1 MNKVLFQCSC
11 KAVAII
17 FILAVLMVT
26 AGSVYGEQLVLGKTV
41 LDQDTIWQGEILLQ
55 GDVEVGSG
63 VTLLIMPGAVIKI
76 AQKEGFGSFKLNKD
90 KNNHFPGI
98 EIVVRGKIIAQGTE
112 EQPIIFTS
120 AAENPNPGDWGGV
133 NILVSKNN
141 IIEYCEFSYAHT
153 AVHGHSAHVVVSRCY
168 FHHNGVA
175 IGQKNV
181 KDAGFDCVIPMLYNR
196 ITENGGGIL
205 YGGGSTP
212 LIVHNEISNN
222 KFFGIYAKKGGKAT
236 IRYNNIVHNGKGV
249 ILFLIK
255 NGMLLRDNNIAGN
268 EDYNVSLLEG
278 QTWDLDA
285 RNNWWGETDD
295 TKIRVKN
302 RDKAN
307 DETLAQ
313 IDVSNA
319 TDAPIKGAGVRAL

>member
-1 MNKVLFQCSC
+1 MNKAMLQSYS

-17 FILAVLMVT
+17 FSLAVIMLT
-26 AGSVYGEQLVLGKTV
+26 AGSVCGGQLVLGKTV
-41 LDQDTIWQGEILLQ
+41 LDKDTIWQGEVLLQ

-63 VTLLIMPGAVIKI
+63 VTLLIMPGTVIKV
-76 AQKEGFGSFKLNKD
+76 AKKEGFGSFKLYED

-112 EQPIIFTS
+112 EQSIVFTS
-120 AAENPNPGDWGGV
+120 AAEKQNPGDWGGV

-153 AVHGHSAHVVVSRCY
+153 AVHGHSAHVVVSHCY

-175 IGQKNV
+175 TGQKNV
-181 KDAGFDCVIPMLYNR
+181 KEAGFGSVMPMLYNR

-222 KFFGIYAKKGGKAT
+222 KFFGIYAKKGGMAT
-236 IRYNNIVHNGKGV
+236 IRYNNIVNNGKGV
-249 ILFLIK
+249 IVFLIK
-255 NGMLLRDNNIAGN
+255 NGMLLRDNNITGN

-285 RNNWWGETDD
+285 RNNWWGETDGA
-295 TKIRVKN
+295 KIRAKN

-307 DETLAQ
+307 DDTLAQ
-313 IDVSNA
+313 VDVSNA
-319 TDAPIKGAGVRAL
+319 TNAPIKGAGLR